1 MLMGV
6 STNQAINS
14 PKLNPLIERT
24 NGYLSSEEHN
34 LIKKAYWLSDKAH
47 QGQFRKTGEPFIEH
61 PLEVAMILAELHL
74 DVSSIVTALLHDV
87 VEDTSITLPEIK
99 KDFGKSVAFLVDGVT
114 KLSQIKFKSNYEKE
128 SENIRKM
135 FVSMGK
141 DVRVILVKLADRLH
155 NMRTLAPLPEERQL
169 RISQETLNI
178 YAPLAGR
185 LGLHSIKMELED
197 LAFKYIYPEVYSSIF
212 QQFEEETEE
221 RNKYIKDVIIFVTE
235 ELSKKTKVKFEIK
248 GRTKNMYSIY
258 KKMQNQKISYA
269 EVYDIIAFRI
279 CTQKMHEC
287 YEILGWVHSLWKPI
301 PGRFKDFIAIPKA
314 NNYQSLHTTVI
325 GPQGKKLEIQIRTYD
340 MHYIAERGVA
350 AHWQYKDEAFLKNV
364 KVQTQTLRK
373 FSWLQDLVALHRQAQ
388 HSNVF
393 LESVKKDLFESD
405 IYVFTP
411 KGDVKEFLSGA
422 TPIDFAY
429 AVHTDIGNKLKEA
442 KVNGRI
448 VPLKYKLQNGDVI
461 EVDTSEKSHPV
472 REWLSCCIT
481 SKARS
486 RIRSYI
492 KDEERKMAVQVG
504 QKLLDKELKKV
515 NFSLERF
522 LKKLECKKTMIS
534 MGLNTHEDIYAQIG
548 YGKIITQNFI
558 QKVLGQDLVI
568 PKISEAP
575 KKSKKKQDSPIEVEG
590 MGSVMVQ
597 LAKCCAPLP
606 GEDILGYISVE
617 RGIVVHQR
625 ECKKLQNLTPE
636 RYVDVSWRVKGEIK
650 HIVYIKILAYDETG
664 TLNDISNV
672 FTEKSINILELTT
685 QARGDGL
692 KADVF
697 LSFEVRD
704 IEELRSILRRLEQI
718 KNVVSVSRS
727 SNPSIKY

>member
-1 MLMGV
+1 
-6 STNQAINS
+6 
-14 PKLNPLIERT
+14 
-24 NGYLSSEEHN
+24 
-34 LIKKAYWLSDKAH
+34 
-47 QGQFRKTGEPFIEH
+47 
-61 PLEVAMILAELHL
+61 
-74 DVSSIVTALLHDV
+74 
-87 VEDTSITLPEIK
+87 
-99 KDFGKSVAFLVDGVT
+99 
-114 KLSQIKFKSNYEKE
+114 
-128 SENIRKM
+128 
-135 FVSMGK
+135 
-141 DVRVILVKLADRLH
+141 
-155 NMRTLAPLPEERQL
+155 
-169 RISQETLNI
+169 
-178 YAPLAGR
+178 
-185 LGLHSIKMELED
+185 
-197 LAFKYIYPEVYSSIF
+197 
-212 QQFEEETEE
+212 
-221 RNKYIKDVIIFVTE
+221 
-235 ELSKKTKVKFEIK
+235 
-248 GRTKNMYSIY
+248 
-258 KKMQNQKISYA
+258 
-269 EVYDIIAFRI
+269 
-279 CTQKMHEC
+279 
-287 YEILGWVHSLWKPI
+287 LWKPI
-301 PGRFKDFIAIPKA
+301 HGRFKDFIAIPKA
-314 NNYQSLHTTVI
+314 NNYQNLHTTVI

-340 MHYIAERGVA
+340 MHYIAEQGVA

-364 KVQTQTLRK
+364 KIQTQALKK

-411 KGDVKEFLSGA
+411 KGDVKEFSSGA

-461 EVDTSEKSHPV
+461 EVSTSEKSYPV
-472 REWLSCCIT
+472 REWLSICIT

-504 QKLLDKELKKV
+504 QKLMDKELRKV
-515 NFSLERF
+515 DFSLERF
-522 LKKLECKKTMIS
+522 LKKPECKKAMVS

-558 QKVLGQDLVI
+558 RKILGQDLVA
-568 PKISEAP
+568 PKISETS
-575 KKSKKKQDSPIEVEG
+575 KKSRKKHDSPIEVEG

-636 RYVDVSWRVKGEIK
+636 RYVDVYWRVKDEFK
-650 HIVYIKILAYDETG
+650 QIVYIKILVYDETC
-664 TLNDISNV
+664 TINSISNV
-672 FTEKSINILELTT
+672 FAERGSSSLES
-685 QARGDGL
+685 ASEYRKDDL
-692 KADVF
+692 KAYVF
-697 LSFEVRD
+697 VSFEASN
-704 IEELRSILRRLEQI
+704 IEELRSIIGCLEKI

-727 SNPSIKY
+727 GSPGI

>member
-1 MLMGV
+1 MGV
-6 STNQAINS
+6 SVNS
-14 PKLNPLIERT
+14 VISSSKLNPLIKRT
-24 NGYLSSEEHN
+24 NTYLSTEERN
-34 LIKKAYWLSDKAH
+34 LIKKAFLFSNKAH

-61 PLEVAMILAELHL
+61 PLKVAMILAELNL
-74 DVSSIVTALLHDV
+74 DVNSIVTGLLHDV
-87 VEDTSITLPEIK
+87 VEDTSITLQEVK

-155 NMRTLAPLPEERQL
+155 NMRTLTPLSGERQL
-169 RISQETLNI
+169 RISHETLNI

-197 LAFKYIYPEVYSSIF
+197 LSFKYIYPEVYFSIF
-212 QQFEEETEE
+212 QQFEEETKE
-221 RNKYIKDVIIFVTE
+221 RNKYIKDVIAFLTV
-235 ELSKKTKVKFEIK
+235 ELSKKTKIQFEIK

-269 EVYDIIAFRI
+269 EVYDIIAFRV
-279 CTQKMHEC
+279 CVEKMHEC

-325 GPQGKKLEIQIRTYD
+325 GPKGKKIEIQIRTYD
-340 MHYIAERGVA
+340 MHNIAERGVA
-350 AHWQYKDEAFLKNV
+350 MHWRYKDEAFLKNV
-364 KVQTQTLRK
+364 KVKTQTLKK
-373 FSWLQDLVALHRQAQ
+373 FSWLQDLVALHRQEQ

-393 LESVKKDLFESD
+393 LESVKDDLFESD

-411 KGDVKEFLSGA
+411 KGDVKEFKSGA

-429 AVHTDIGNKLKEA
+429 AVHTDIGNKLKET

-461 EVDTSEKSHPV
+461 EVSTSEKSHPV
-472 REWLSCCIT
+472 REWLNYCIT

-486 RIRSYI
+486 RVRSYI
-492 KDEERKMAVQVG
+492 KDEERTIAVQVG
-504 QKLLDKELKKV
+504 QKLLDKDLKKIKM
-515 NFSLERF
+515 SLEKF
-522 LKKLECKKTMIS
+522 LAESECKKVMTS

-548 YGKIITQNFI
+548 YGKIISQNFI
-558 QKVLGQDLVI
+558 HKVLKKELDL
-568 PKISEAP
+568 PKVSEIR
-575 KKSKKKQDSPIEVEG
+575 KKSKKRQDSPIEVEG

-597 LAKCCAPLP
+597 VAKCCGPLP
-606 GEDILGYISVE
+606 GEDILGYITVE
-617 RGIVVHQR
+617 RGIVVHRR
-625 ECKKLQNLTPE
+625 ECRQLQKLDHE
-636 RYVDVSWRVKGEIK
+636 RYVEVSWRTKDDFKNIVCIK
-650 HIVYIKILAYDETG
+650 MLAYDETG
-664 TLNDISNV
+664 TLNNISNV
-672 FTEKSINILELTT
+672 FTEKGINIIKLNSQT
-685 QARGDGL
+685 RGDDL
-692 KADVF
+692 KVDVF
-697 LSFEVRD
+697 ISFEVRN
-704 IEELRSILRRLEQI
+704 IEELRSIIRLLEQI
-718 KNVVSVSRS
+718 KNVVSVSRLS
-727 SNPSIKY
+727 DPGIKY

>member
-1 MLMGV
+1 MGV
-6 STNQAINS
+6 SVQKNIDS
-14 PKLNPLIERT
+14 SKLNPLIQRT
-24 NGYLSSEEHN
+24 RGYLSSEEQS
-34 LIKKAYWLSDKAH
+34 LIKKAFYLSDQSH

-61 PLEVAMILAELHL
+61 PLEVAMILAELNL
-74 DVSSIVTALLHDV
+74 DAYSIVTALLHDV
-87 VEDTSITLPEIK
+87 VEDTPITLQEIK

-155 NMRTLAPLPEERQL
+155 NMRTLAPLSEERKL
-169 RISQETLNI
+169 RISHETLNI

-185 LGLHSIKMELED
+185 LGLHSIKTELED
-197 LAFKYIYPEVYSSIF
+197 LAFKSIYPEVYSSIF
-212 QQFEEETEE
+212 QQFEEETRQ
-221 RNKYIKDVIIFVTE
+221 RNKYIKDVIAFLTE

-279 CTQKMHEC
+279 CVDKMHEC
-287 YEILGWVHSLWKPI
+287 YEVLGWVHSLWKPI
-301 PGRFKDFIAIPKA
+301 PGRFKDFIALPKA

-340 MHYIAERGVA
+340 MHYIAEKGVA

-364 KVQTQTLRK
+364 KVQTQTLKK

-393 LESVKKDLFESD
+393 LESVKADLFESD

-411 KGDVKEFLSGA
+411 KGDVKEFSSGA

-461 EVDTSEKSHPV
+461 EVSTSDKNHPV
-472 REWLSCCIT
+472 GEWLNYCTT

-486 RIRSYI
+486 RIRHYI
-492 KDEERKMAVQVG
+492 KDEERNMAIQLG

-515 NFSLERF
+515 DFSLDRF
-522 LKKLECKKTMIS
+522 LKLPECKKTMMS
-534 MGLNTHEDIYAQIG
+534 MGLNTHEDVYAQIG
-548 YGKIITQNFI
+548 YGKIITRNFI
-558 QKVLGQDLVI
+558 QKVLG
-568 PKISEAP
+568 SELIVSKVSGVR
-575 KKSKKKQDSPIEVEG
+575 KKPRKKQDSPIEVEG

-597 LAKCCAPLP
+597 LAKCCSPLP

-617 RGIVVHQR
+617 RGIVVHR
-625 ECKKLQNLTPE
+625 HECQQLKNLNHE
-636 RYVDVSWRVKGEIK
+636 RYVDVSWRVKEEFRR
-650 HIVYIKILAYDETG
+650 IVYVKLSVYDETG
-664 TLNDISNV
+664 TLNNISNV
-672 FTEKSINILELTT
+672 FAEKNINILELNSVL
-685 QARGDGL
+685 RGDDL

-697 LSFEVRD
+697 VSFEVRD
-704 IEELRSILRRLEQI
+704 IEELRSIIRCLQQI

-727 SNPSIKY
+727 NGSDIKQ

>member
-1 MLMGV
+1 MGV
-6 STNQAINS
+6 SVSNTIDS
-14 PKLNPLIERT
+14 SRLNPLINRT
-24 NGYLSSEEHN
+24 NGYLSPEEHN
-34 LIKKAYWLSDKAH
+34 LIKKAFLLSDKAH
-47 QGQFRKTGEPFIEH
+47 QGQLRKTGEPFIEH
-61 PLEVAMILAELHL
+61 PLEVAMILADLHL
-74 DVSSIVTALLHDV
+74 DAYSIVTGLLHDV
-87 VEDTSITLPEIK
+87 VEDTSITLQEIK

-155 NMRTLAPLPEERQL
+155 NMRTLAPLNEERQL

-197 LAFKYIYPEVYSSIF
+197 LSFKYIYPEVYSSIF
-212 QQFEEETEE
+212 QQFEEETED
-221 RNKYIKDVIIFVTE
+221 RNKYIKDVILFLTD

-279 CTQKMHEC
+279 CTEKMHEC

-301 PGRFKDFIAIPKA
+301 PGRFKDLIAIPKA

-340 MHYIAERGVA
+340 MHYIAEKGVA

-364 KVQTQTLRK
+364 KVQTQTLKK

-393 LESVKKDLFESD
+393 LESVKEDLFESD

-411 KGDVKEFLSGA
+411 KGDVKEFSSGA

-461 EVDTSEKSHPV
+461 EVSTSEKNHPV
-472 REWLSCCIT
+472 REWLNCCIT

-486 RIRSYI
+486 RVRSYI
-492 KDEERKMAVQVG
+492 KDEERKMAIQVG
-504 QKLLDKELKKV
+504 QKLLDKDLKKV
-515 NFSLERF
+515 DMSLERF
-522 LKKLECKKTMIS
+522 LKKTECKKAMVS
-534 MGLNTHEDIYAQIG
+534 MGLNTHEDVYAQIG
-548 YGKIITQNFI
+548 YGKVITQNFI

-568 PKISEAP
+568 PKVSGAR
-575 KKSKKKQDSPIEVEG
+575 KKSKKNQDSPIEVEG
-590 MGSVMVQ
+590 MGNVMVQ
-597 LAKCCAPLP
+597 LAKCCSPLP

-617 RGIVVHQR
+617 RGIVIHRR
-625 ECKKLQNLTPE
+625 ECKQLTNLDPE
-636 RYVDVSWRVKGEIK
+636 RYVEVSWRTKGELK
-650 HIVYIKILAYDETG
+650 HAVYIKIFVYDETG
-664 TLNDISNV
+664 TLNNISNV
-672 FTEKSINILELTT
+672 FSEKSINILELTS
-685 QARGDGL
+685 QSKEDVL
-692 KADVF
+692 KADIFV
-697 LSFEVRD
+697 SFEVRD
-704 IEELRSILRRLEQI
+704 IEELRSIIRCLEQI
-718 KNVVSVSRS
+718 KNVVSVSRLS
-727 SNPSIKY
+727 DTGIKY